1 MGPDNSPSICD
12 SVVDMSIS
20 LVFNTTTIFFIKAVR
35 YNKSVVCCVP
45 INHISLAGMKSFL
58 GPTGNQKQVAVMLL
72 DELENL
78 RKLFGKMKTMRKMA
92 KLGHLLSAQGKKKN
106 RASEVTANAP
116 VVC

>member
-1 MGPDNSPSICD
+1 MGPDNSPSICV
-12 SVVDMSIS
+12 SVVDMIIS

-72 DELENL
+72 NELENL
-78 RKLFGKMKTMRKMA
+78 RKLVGKMKTMRKTA
-92 KLGHLLSAQGKKKN
+92 KLGHLLSAQRKKS
-106 RASEVTANAP
+106 RASAVTANAP